1 MVSGDATQ
9 SSGCSQEHPDLKKK
23 IIYNNLNFFI
33 CLPLKKIGTPSKFLC
48 QTNFELKSIKKKK
61 KRNCNRESEK
71 KKNRRWKKRKKEK
84 RTRWRH
90 QAEPVWERKYKRRR
104 RGKRLEKRLKRAPEP
119 LKIEETSELW
129 KWEEEEG
136 VVRWDEK

>member
-9 SSGCSQEHPDLKKK
+9 SPGCSQEHPDLKKK

-61 KRNCNRESEK
+61 KEIVTENLRRKKIGDEK
-71 KKNRRWKKRKKEK
+71 KGKKKKERDEGIK
-84 RTRWRH
+84 QSRC
-90 QAEPVWERKYKRRR
+90 ERENTK
-104 RGKRLEKRLKRAPEP
+104 
-119 LKIEETSELW
+119 
-129 KWEEEEG
+129 EEEE
-136 VVRWDEK
+136 EKD

>member
-1 MVSGDATQ
+1 MPNKFWT
-9 SSGCSQEHPDLKKK
+9 K
-23 IIYNNLNFFI
+23 IY
-33 CLPLKKIGTPSKFLC
+33 K
-48 QTNFELKSIKKKK
+48 IKKKK
-61 KRNCNRESEK
+61 IVTENLRRKKIGDEK
-71 KKNRRWKKRKKEK
+71 ERKKEK

>member
-9 SSGCSQEHPDLKKK
+9 SPGCSQEHPDLKKK

-61 KRNCNRESEK
+61 EIVTENLRRKKIGDEK
-71 KKNRRWKKRKKEK
+71 KGKKKKERDEGIK
-84 RTRWRH
+84 QSRC
-90 QAEPVWERKYKRRR
+90 ERENTK
-104 RGKRLEKRLKRAPEP
+104 
-119 LKIEETSELW
+119 
-129 KWEEEEG
+129 EEEE
-136 VVRWDEK
+136 EKD